1 MSNNA
6 IRALVEALDA
16 AIEARDAEALRR
28 ILHADFSYIVPAALP
43 GGGVYAGPESLI
55 GMLEYSDGVY
65 QRGSLRFD
73 REPAIVEGDR
83 AAWRF
88 TLTATTIHGEAYT
101 NRYACFVK
109 VQDGRIIEMEE
120 LLDTLYLNRLVFK
133 A

>member
-1 MSNNA
+1 MSEDSV
-6 IRALVEALDA
+6 RALVQALDA
-16 AIEARDAEALRR
+16 AIETRDAAALRR
-28 ILHADFSYIVPAALP
+28 ILHPDFRYVVPAALP
-43 GGGVYAGPESLI
+43 GGGVYQGPESLI

-88 TLTATTIHGEAYT
+88 TLTATTINGEAYT

-109 VQDGRIIEMEE
+109 VRDQRIIEMEE

>member
-1 MSNNA
+1 MSA
-6 IRALVEALDA
+6 VTIRALVQALDA
-16 AIEARDAEALRR
+16 AIEARDADALRR
-28 ILHADFSYIVPAALP
+28 ILHADFRYTVPAALP
-43 GGGVYAGPESLI
+43 GGGVYQGRESLI
-55 GMLEYSDGVY
+55 GMLDYSDGVY

-88 TLTATTIHGEAYT
+88 TLSAVTIGGEAYN
-101 NRYACFVK
+101 NRYACFIK

>member
-1 MSNNA
+1 MSEDSV
-6 IRALVEALDA
+6 RALVQALDA
-16 AIEARDAEALRR
+16 AIETRDAAALRR
-28 ILHADFSYIVPAALP
+28 ILHPDFRYVVPAALP
-43 GGGVYAGPESLI
+43 GGGVYQGPESLI

-73 REPAIVEGDR
+73 REQAIVEGDR

-88 TLTATTIHGEAYT
+88 TLTATTISGEAYT

-109 VQDGRIIEMEE
+109 VRDQRIIEMEE